1 MKNTL
6 ETRLGIF
13 FALCFIVAV
22 IILEMAGVS
31 EYFHPGYRI
40 NANFKSVSELK
51 PGDPVKM
58 AGVDIGRVEDIG
70 LTNETVRVV
79 MKIRKRDA
87 VIKTD
92 SKALIR
98 FTGLMGANF
107 VSIDFGTPTSPRAED
122 GATLTT
128 TEQADLSSL
137 MAKLEGV
144 ADQVKVLSK
153 DLSSENLTA
162 QFAPLMDFVKGSS
175 NNLGAILGN
184 VRKITDQVAG
194 DFAATN
200 GTVAKLLFRDDLYN
214 QALTAVSGVQAGAT
228 ELKTI
233 AGDVRGIVSDINSGK
248 GTLGLLVRDEALYR
262 ETTGAMT
269 NIHQIMLKVNHGEG
283 TVGKLIN
290 DESFYKNAKVSLQK
304 LDQATEGLEDQGPLS
319 VLGMAV
325 GKLF

>member
-6 ETRLGIF
+6 ETRLGVF

-31 EYFHPGYRI
+31 EYFQPGHRI
-40 NANFKSVSELK
+40 YANFKSVSELK
-51 PGDPVKM
+51 PGDPVKL
-58 AGVDIGRVEDIG
+58 AGVDVGRVERID
-70 LTNETVRVV
+70 LTNENVRVT
-79 MKIRKRDA
+79 MKIRKTDA
-87 VIKTD
+87 GIKTD
-92 SKALIR
+92 SKATIR

-107 VSIDFGTPTSPRAED
+107 VSVDFGTPTSPKAED

-128 TEQADLSSL
+128 YEQADLPSL
-137 MAKLEGV
+137 MAKLDGV
-144 ADQVKVLSK
+144 ADQVKILSK
-153 DLSSENLTA
+153 DLSTGNLTA
-162 QFAPLMDFVKGSS
+162 QFAPIMDFMKGQS

-184 VRKITDQVAG
+184 VRQITDQVAG
-194 DFAATN
+194 DFAVTN
-200 GTVAKLLFRDDLYN
+200 GTVAKLLFKNDLYN
-214 QALTAVSGVQAGAT
+214 QALTAVAGVQASAT

-233 AGDVRGIVSDINSGK
+233 VGDVRGIVSDVNAGK
-248 GTLGLLVRDEALYR
+248 GTLGLLIRDEALYR
-262 ETTGAMT
+262 ETTDAMT
-269 NIHQIMLKVNHGEG
+269 NVREIMEKVNHGEG

-290 DESFYKNAKVSLQK
+290 DDSFYKNAKVSLQK